1 MNKKVMLSLIIVL
14 FAFFIWPT
22 PYSTPFGY
30 VTRDSANVV
39 RYNRITRGMD
49 CYWWNDGVWRTWK
62 KPKEESKNLSKG
74 DLDQGGAK
82 VMTGQKTEILENPF
96 DHPDRQKRYFRFYN
110 CAVGEQKL
118 LDTFNENNGKGLCRL
133 FLGEDGDYSGQFWD
147 LRRPGSLSNQF
158 LGPAREVAINEKGE
172 WIMGVEGISA
182 DKVSFI
188 PDADRKAFK
197 IVFRGKYLTAD
208 PETKYPGSRHLKVF
222 SSERDQGDKSSW
234 KAFVSDRALA
244 EQ

>member
-1 MNKKVMLSLIIVL
+1 MKKKILLSLVAVL

-30 VTRDSANVV
+30 VKRDSANVV

-49 CYWWNDGVWRTWK
+49 CYWWSDGVWRTWK
-62 KPKEESKNLSKG
+62 KPKEEMKA
-74 DLDQGGAK
+74 DLGQGNTKAIQRQH
-82 VMTGQKTEILENPF
+82 VEILENPF
-96 DHPDRQKRYFRFYN
+96 SHPDREKRYFRFYN

-133 FLGEDGDYSGQFWD
+133 FLGDDGDYSGQFWD
-147 LRRPGSLSNQF
+147 LRRLGSLSNQF
-158 LGPAREVAINEKGE
+158 LGPAREVSLNAKDE
-172 WIMGVEGISA
+172 WIMGVEGIST
-182 DKVSFI
+182 DKVTFI

-208 PETKYPGSRHLKVF
+208 PEAKYPGSSHLKVF
-222 SSERDQGDKSSW
+222 SSQQDQGDKSSW
-234 KAFVSDRALA
+234 RVFVSDRALA
-244 EQ
+244 E